1 MKISLWI
8 GFSSL
13 VFKYIG
19 HIIYAY
25 LTGRVHEVFDVLY
38 LLLHSISDY
47 IVIFLLIFLSFG
59 WTVTFINGADMDLY
73 VPMGC
78 MLGFVHVI
86 LVVLNKVTDGTYDKY
101 HMFDTIP
108 AYIMLFFRI
117 MAFGVFIW
125 GIIKSI
131 VKVKAEDTKLR
142 NYFQHLLVLGGLYL
156 GFLPVGF
163 MLISFMEAAK
173 RQ

>member
-73 VPMGC
+73 VPMGF

>member
-1 MKISLWI
+1 M
-8 GFSSL
+8 GF
-13 VFKYIG
+13 
-19 HIIYAY
+19 
-25 LTGRVHEVFDVLY
+25 
-38 LLLHSISDY
+38 
-47 IVIFLLIFLSFG
+47 
-59 WTVTFINGADMDLY
+59 
-73 VPMGC
+73 

-86 LVVLNKVTDGTYDKY
+86 LVVLNKVTDGTHDKY

-117 MAFGVFIW
+117 LAFGVFIW